1 MGAGGEAQ
9 ACGPRAG
16 DVRLDPEAEE
26 SARVEARDVTSPG
39 SSDGGREWRRG
50 RALWLAGPG
59 RLSEG

>member
-16 DVRLDPEAEE
+16 DVRLDPEAR
-26 SARVEARDVTSPG
+26 SRRASRPAMSLLQGPVTGAVSGVE
-39 SSDGGREWRRG
+39 DG
-50 RALWLAGPG
+50 ALWLAGPG